1 MKGLSVEARVGLL
14 ILLAVGLLAAFLAV
28 LGGVDLGAK
37 YSLYADFDN
46 PGNIKPGAPVNVGS
60 IRIGSVDEVIYMG
73 GRFDEATGRR
83 PLIRLHLR
91 LDREVQDTIH
101 EDALFYVT
109 SQSVLGEQLVSI
121 DPGDPERAPL
131 EEGAVVEGVDP
142 PRLDLALALIYE
154 LLEGTTRFLRE
165 RRTQLRGLLDHITN
179 VLAELDETLSENDER
194 IDRII
199 AKVETAMDETNT
211 LLANAN
217 ATLDGPAVRRSLRNL
232 DRVLAS
238 AERDLDPILTE
249 VRSLV
254 NEADQAFGPEQREN
268 VQQILAE
275 GAAIAVEARGAM
287 GEARG
292 LLDHVTEGRGTVG
305 ALLMDEE
312 IYDDI
317 QELLRDLKH
326 NPWKL
331 FWRE

>member
-1 MKGLSVEARVGLL
+1 M
-14 ILLAVGLLAAFLAV
+14 
-28 LGGVDLGAK
+28 
-37 YSLYADFDN
+37 
-46 PGNIKPGAPVNVGS
+46 
-60 IRIGSVDEVIYMG
+60 
-73 GRFDEATGRR
+73 
-83 PLIRLHLR
+83 
-91 LDREVQDTIH
+91 
-101 EDALFYVT
+101 
-109 SQSVLGEQLVSI
+109 
-121 DPGDPERAPL
+121 
-131 EEGAVVEGVDP
+131 
-142 PRLDLALALIYE
+142 
-154 LLEGTTRFLRE
+154 
-165 RRTQLRGLLDHITN
+165 
-179 VLAELDETLSENDER
+179 LAELDETLSETDAR